1 MYIWKRFL
9 IAFSAILFLNASAY
23 AGKVVVT
30 NPQTNKGEK
39 YVVSELEE
47 GGKFFHDRD
56 YTITGIPK
64 EFLGLPQI
72 LSSADSL
79 GGVDYRWTF
88 EIDRSA
94 IVYLAFD
101 TRFPR
106 PEDRKQDPKGWFEK
120 AYADTKKELFLDDPH
135 PKTAY
140 WIYQS
145 KKAYPKGEVT
155 ILGIDGGRHPDPI
168 VMWTIWVEEYKA
180 VQSVGK
186 LTTIWGIVKRQ
197 ISIKEK

>member
-1 MYIWKRFL
+1 MNMCYKFL
-9 IAFSAILFLNASAY
+9 IVFAAILFVNISVY
-23 AGKVVVT
+23 AAKVVVT
-30 NPQTNKGEK
+30 NPRTNQGEE
-39 YVVSELEE
+39 YVVGELEE

-88 EIDRSA
+88 EIDRPA

-106 PEDRKQDPKGWFEK
+106 PEDRKQDPAGWFEK
-120 AYADTKKELFLDDPH
+120 TYVDTKMELFLDAPH

-140 WIYQS
+140 WIYKS

-168 VMWTIWVEEYKA
+168 VMWTIFVEEGKA
-180 VQSVGK
+180 VKPVGK
-186 LTTIWGIVKRQ
+186 CTAVWGI
-197 ISIKEK
+197 IKGQSAK

>member
-1 MYIWKRFL
+1 MYIGQRFL
-9 IAFSAILFLNASAY
+9 IAFSAILSFSASVY

-39 YVVSELEE
+39 YIVSELKE

-79 GGVDYRWTF
+79 GGVDYLWTF
-88 EIDRSA
+88 DIDRPA

-101 TRFPR
+101 SRFPR
-106 PEDRKQDPKGWFEK
+106 PEDRKQDPAGWFEK
-120 AYADTKKELFLDDPH
+120 AYTDTKKELFLDAPH
-135 PKTAY
+135 PKTSY
-140 WIYQS
+140 WIYKS

-155 ILGIDGGRHPDPI
+155 IFGIDGGRHPDPI
-168 VMWTIWVEEYKA
+168 IMWTIFVEEGKT
-180 VQSVGK
+180 VQPVGK
-186 LTTIWGIVKRQ
+186 LTTVWGI
-197 ISIKEK
+197 IKGKVDE